1 MTFQTII
8 NEIENNLKKILQD
21 LSISDISFSVE
32 VAKPGFGDVSSN
44 IAFLLAK
51 NWWKKR
57 QVQSDLAVEDKEA
70 RKKLLKIEHNLQEQ
84 LEWVYD

>member
-8 NEIENNLKKILQD
+8 DEIENNLKKILQD
-21 LSISDISFSVE
+21 LSISDVSFSVE

-51 NWWKKR
+51 ELKK
-57 QVQSDLAVEDKEA
+57 AP
-70 RKKLLKIEHNLQEQ
+70 KKLLKLSLKNILNVLMC
-84 LEWVYD
+84 LS